1 MKSIDKITKS
11 APKKEVSYYYRGLVT
26 SIKPVIYDN
35 IKAKKYNIE
44 YKVLTGFDPQTN
56 EPEYN
61 VLRKDYGKY
70 DYAHI
75 LQMTKSIS
83 DREGGNDFVETE
95 EWNPTIKAI
104 YFYCFFNGFSIK
116 KGGTDY
122 SHQFF
127 YIKKKNTS
135 YTTYLEFELE
145 VEKGFPL
152 DEKVFMR
159 GKARAKEYAR
169 FQRNL
174 KKVYAFYSEVT
185 KFVNETYQK
194 FYNDFSLTTPILE
207 EPIFFTEPKQK
218 LYDGDSFKTYGGER
232 PFYSG
237 QYKGFLLYKDTQGNI
252 YGSRHSYEKIGN
264 EYFDKD
270 FVIYRPHNWKDIYE
284 NALEN
289 YPKSKDFKE
298 KVAYGQ
304 ILKLKDGF
312 IPKEIKYGSSDFVKG
327 LEEKFFSW
335 GMMKTP
341 QEVEEK
347 TDLEYIGGN
356 FQLDERDREE
366 QRENPNWKWI

>member
-1 MKSIDKITKS
+1 MKNIDKITKS
-11 APKKEVSYYYRGLVT
+11 APKTEVSYHYRGLVT

-35 IKAKKYNIE
+35 IKAKKYNVE

-61 VLRKDYGKY
+61 ILNKEYGKY

-75 LQMTKSIS
+75 LLMTKSIS
-83 DREGGNDFVETE
+83 DKEGGNDFVEME
-95 EWNPTIKAI
+95 KWKPTIKAI
-104 YFYCFFNGFSIK
+104 YFYCFFNGFSIT
-116 KGGTDY
+116 KGGTDFSNQY
-122 SHQFF
+122 F

-135 YTTYLEFELE
+135 YTTYLEFELQ

-152 DEKVFMR
+152 DEGVFMTV
-159 GKARAKEYAR
+159 KAKRKEYAR
-169 FQRNL
+169 FQHNRSR
-174 KKVYAFYSEVT
+174 VYNFYENVT
-185 KFVNETYQK
+185 TFVNETYQK
-194 FYNDFSLTTPILE
+194 FYNDFSLITPILE

-218 LYDGDSFKTYGGER
+218 LYDGDSIETYSGER

-252 YGSRHSYEKIGN
+252 YGSRHSYEQIGQK
-264 EYFDKD
+264 YYDRD

-289 YPKSKDFKE
+289 YPKSKDLKE

-312 IPKEIKYGSSDFVKG
+312 ILKEIRYDSSDFVNNMR
-327 LEEKFFSW
+327 EKFFGW
-335 GMMKTP
+335 GMMKNP
-341 QEVEEK
+341 QKVEEE

-356 FQLDERDREE
+356 FQHYERGREE
-366 QRENPNWKWI
+366 HRDNPNWKWI